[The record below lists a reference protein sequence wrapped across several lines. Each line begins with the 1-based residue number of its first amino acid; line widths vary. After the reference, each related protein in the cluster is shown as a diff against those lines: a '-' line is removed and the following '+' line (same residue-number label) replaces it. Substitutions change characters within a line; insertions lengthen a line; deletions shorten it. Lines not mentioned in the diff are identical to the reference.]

1 MVSNH
6 SDSLQQNIAQ
16 LIHQQKGILTTRLL
30 TKSFDQIGFDLVDL
44 IDIILAVE
52 KKYQITIPDEVPLNS
67 VADFVSFIQAT
78 RTSAAVS
85 AQG

>member
-30 TKSFDQIGFDLVDL
+30 TKSFDQLGFDLVDL

-78 RTSAAVS
+78 RASAS
-85 AQG
+85 ISIQE